1 MGVFGCL
8 GMENQ
13 ALKNLVN
20 SIFSRTSVIFTNV
33 VGPYEEISFFDH
45 EISYIA
51 ASSCGVPQVLC
62 TTHKTINIIKNHI

>member
-33 VGPYEEISFFDH
+33 VGPCEEISFFDP

-62 TTHKTINIIKNHI
+62 ITKNNIIKNHI